1 MQDRVCGAGAG
12 AVGTVCPA
20 APQTADTA
28 SATGIQPGD
37 SIDVKLAK
45 LRQMA

>member
-20 APQTADTA
+20 APQTAATA